1 MSFQKNFSFTPS
13 LSLGPEHPPIVVAE
27 IGLNHNSD
35 EEIGKKTIAAAKKA
49 GAQAVKFQ
57 SYVTEEFVDVRNPDA
72 KILVDIF
79 KKYELSET
87 MHRKFQKTAEDEGL
101 VFFST
106 PLCVSS
112 LYLLLNLKVPA
123 IKIASGDVTNKTLLA
138 ETARTKLPVILSSGA
153 ADFFEV
159 NRTISFL
166 EKEGTDKLCLLHCV
180 SLYPTPPEKANL
192 KVIETFK
199 NLYPF
204 PVGFSDHT
212 VGSIAASAAVS
223 LGACMIEKH
232 FTLDRSLDGPDHGI
246 SANPEELKTVCE
258 NALTSWKMKGNGEKK
273 PWPEEIDGRFFG
285 RRSLYADSKGSPIA
299 LRPDLTQKVGTYLDS
314 WEIEKTNGLKSEPG
328 KPFHV

>member
-1 MSFQKNFSFTPS
+1 MTFLKKFSITS
-13 LSLGPEHPPIVVAE
+13 GLDVSTESPPIVVAE
-27 IGLNHNSD
+27 IGLNHNND
-35 EEIGKKTIAAAKKA
+35 EEVGKKTIAAAKKA
-49 GAQAVKFQ
+49 GAQVVKFQ
-57 SYVTEEFVDVRNPDA
+57 SYVTEEFVDIHNPDA

-87 MHRKFQKTAEDEGL
+87 MHRKFQKAAEDEGL

-112 LYLLLNLKVPA
+112 LRLLLSLKVPA
-123 IKIASGDVTNKTLLA
+123 IKIASGDVTNKILLL
-138 ETARTKLPVILSSGA
+138 ETAKSKLPVILSSGA

-159 NRTISFL
+159 NRAISLL

-192 KVIETFK
+192 KVVETFK

-204 PVGFSDHT
+204 PIGFSDHT
-212 VGSIAASAAVS
+212 VGSIAASTAVS

-232 FTLDRSLDGPDHGI
+232 FTLNRSLDGPDHGI

-258 NALTSWKMKGNGEKK
+258 NVLTAWKMKGNGEKNL
-273 PWPEEIDGRFFG
+273 GR
-285 RRSLYADSKGSPIA
+285 K
-299 LRPDLTQKVGTYLDS
+299 K
-314 WEIEKTNGLKSEPG
+314 
-328 KPFHV
+328 